1 MSGLQ
6 TAWPSSRACLNPSGD
21 WIGKG
26 GLVMDIA
33 VWILL
38 LTICLVFIALGVWA
52 IRALFPGVEAR
63 DETRSAPELVEQ
75 TVAKETTPSG

>member
-1 MSGLQ
+1 
-6 TAWPSSRACLNPSGD
+6 
-21 WIGKG
+21 
-26 GLVMDIA
+26 MDID

-38 LTICLVFIALGVWA
+38 LTICLVFMALGVWA

-63 DETRSAPELVEQ
+63 DEARSAPELPEQ

>member
-1 MSGLQ
+1 MIAS
-6 TAWPSSRACLNPSGD
+6 
-21 WIGKG
+21 GKG
-26 GLVMDIA
+26 GLVMDID

-38 LTICLVFIALGVWA
+38 LTICLVFITLGVWA

-75 TVAKETTPSG
+75 TAAKETTPSG

>member
-1 MSGLQ
+1 
-6 TAWPSSRACLNPSGD
+6 
-21 WIGKG
+21 
-26 GLVMDIA
+26 MDID

-38 LTICLVFIALGVWA
+38 LTICLVFITLGVWA